1 METFKEKSPRTVE
14 AIQIADN
21 VIDIMSLPCVQSVEK
36 QMDVDYPYLYH
47 LTNNVVAK
55 KGDWL
60 VFMGSG
66 YGWKMMPD
74 VLFQKQYACEGG

>member
-1 METFKEKSPRTVE
+1 METFKEKSPRIVE

-21 VIDIMSLPCVQSVEK
+21 VTDIMSLPCVQSVEK

-55 KGDWL
+55 KRRLAGIHGLRLWL
-60 VFMGSG
+60 ENDAGCALS
-66 YGWKMMPD
+66 KAICP
-74 VLFQKQYACEGG
+74 